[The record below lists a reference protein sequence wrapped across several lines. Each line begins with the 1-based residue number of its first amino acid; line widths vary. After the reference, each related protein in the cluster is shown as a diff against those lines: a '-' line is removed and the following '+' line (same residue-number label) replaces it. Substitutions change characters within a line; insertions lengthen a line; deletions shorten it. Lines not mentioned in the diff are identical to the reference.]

1 MCVEDREPLEHVP
14 GDVWL
19 SPPLSFVD
27 MWAVENKTLEEWPGS
42 FAEVSPVWSVVQGQ
56 LKMKLF
62 SRFWVLIDSHAGSL
76 FGSHK
81 KRDGSNPRC
90 AD

>member
-1 MCVEDREPLEHVP
+1 MCVEDREPLENLP

-19 SPPLSFVD
+19 SPPVSFVD
-27 MWAVENKTLEEWPGS
+27 MWAVENKTFEEWPRS
-42 FAEVSPVWSVVQGQ
+42 FAEVSPMWSGVQCQ

-62 SRFWVLIDSHAGSL
+62 SRFWVLTDSRAGSL

-81 KRDGSNPRC
+81 K
-90 AD
+90 